1 MNDIFIREHIIRYTE
16 CVVLRPEKPY
26 LIPPLSYIKNF
37 RTKYVTPSKVYTD
50 DGGIK

>member
-26 LIPPLSYIKNF
+26 LIPPLSDIKNF
-37 RTKYVTPSKVYTD
+37 LARNMPLRARSTLMMVV
-50 DGGIK
+50 